1 HKYYNPQIQHD
12 NLNWKWMHHV
22 LQVEQSCSNVT
33 LPAPSWSNWSDL
45 SPTPSQKQ
53 NAIGPYTKENT
64 LPSYMDYNHGATS
77 SEEQNIQS
85 SYGQTTKT
93 WNITETLEKLAQKSS
108 GGTRN
113 ESNPTSKSNINQE
126 PRTAQMHYLD
136 DQTSTQDTWI
146 TKIQS
151 A

>member
-1 HKYYNPQIQHD
+1 
-12 NLNWKWMHHV
+12 
-22 LQVEQSCSNVT
+22 
-33 LPAPSWSNWSDL
+33 
-45 SPTPSQKQ
+45 
-53 NAIGPYTKENT
+53 
-64 LPSYMDYNHGATS
+64 PSYTDYDHGAPS

-85 SYGQTTKT
+85 SYGRTTKT
-93 WNITETLEKLAQKSS
+93 WNIIETLEKLAQKSS

-113 ESNPTSKSNINQE
+113 ESNTTSKSNINQE

-151 A
+151 AYPHTSSYEPKNLPTPNH